1 MTLDDIS
8 SDTLAIVLRFMELK
22 RAYLLLFTVVIL

>member
-22 RAYLLLFTVVIL
+22 REYLVLFTVVIL

>member
-22 RAYLLLFTVVIL
+22 RVYLLLFTVVIL